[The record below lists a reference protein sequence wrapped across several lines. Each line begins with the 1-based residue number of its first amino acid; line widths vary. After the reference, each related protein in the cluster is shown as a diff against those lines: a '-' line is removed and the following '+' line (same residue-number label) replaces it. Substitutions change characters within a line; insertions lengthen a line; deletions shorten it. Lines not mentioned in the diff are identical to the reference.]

1 MQLWDKLAE
10 YAKNFS
16 SYRTTMDFGDV
27 AEILIIAVL
36 LYYTLVWMKTTRAWI
51 LLKGLIVILAFLLLA
66 YFFRMTTILWMA
78 QNVLGFAVTAL
89 IVVLQPELRKALE
102 ELGKKNIISSVLPF
116 DNSHRVNEEFSEKT
130 INEITK
136 ACVEMGKVRTGAL
149 IVIEQKVSL
158 RDYER
163 TGIDVD
169 GIVTSQ
175 LLINIFEHNTPLH
188 DGAVI
193 IQGNRV
199 VSATC
204 YLPLSD
210 NLGLSKELGTR
221 HRAGVGI
228 SEITD
233 SLTIIVSEETGKIS
247 VAYEG
252 ELERNLDADSL
263 RDRMHKILNNPVEE
277 HKNLRIWK
285 GRSRDKKM
293 KKLLTRN
300 LGLKLASLLLAF
312 VLWFLVAQIYDP
324 KDTVTFNNIQVRLIN
339 TELLDEEGKVY
350 EVLDNSNLVRVTVT
364 GPQSIVKSELRR
376 SDIVAEADMSKLTDI
391 NTIAITYYCENIS
404 NDSVEIKGN
413 HDSVRLNVE
422 DKTSKWIKLESN
434 TIGDVASGYMIGNVT
449 LDQTNIE
456 VTGPKSAIS
465 QVDHAG
471 VDINVTDSTTSLSAN
486 VDIKLYDADDNEL
499 VLESV
504 KKNVDSAYMTVEVLA
519 TKEVPVEIEYMGVP
533 EDGYMATGEVESSV
547 PTVRIA
553 GTVST
558 LVGISAITV
567 PEDRMN
573 ITGQSDNLVDII
585 NLKEYLPAN
594 VRLADKSF
602 DGKITATVYIEPIV
616 SKDLT
621 VAAENISVTGVP
633 DGMEAE
639 ITSTAE
645 EYNITVSG
653 LSRDV
658 SILHDSSVTGIL
670 NLTQWME
677 DNGVEELTPGT
688 YTIPVTF
695 NLTEDITVTPDI
707 NIHIRLKNADADNQ

>member
-1 MQLWDKLAE
+1 
-10 YAKNFS
+10 
-16 SYRTTMDFGDV
+16 
-27 AEILIIAVL
+27 
-36 LYYTLVWMKTTRAWI
+36 
-51 LLKGLIVILAFLLLA
+51 
-66 YFFRMTTILWMA
+66 
-78 QNVLGFAVTAL
+78 
-89 IVVLQPELRKALE
+89 
-102 ELGKKNIISSVLPF
+102 
-116 DNSHRVNEEFSEKT
+116 
-130 INEITK
+130 
-136 ACVEMGKVRTGAL
+136 
-149 IVIEQKVSL
+149 
-158 RDYER
+158 
-163 TGIDVD
+163 
-169 GIVTSQ
+169 
-175 LLINIFEHNTPLH
+175 
-188 DGAVI
+188 
-193 IQGNRV
+193 
-199 VSATC
+199 
-204 YLPLSD
+204 
-210 NLGLSKELGTR
+210 
-221 HRAGVGI
+221 
-228 SEITD
+228 
-233 SLTIIVSEETGKIS
+233 
-247 VAYEG
+247 
-252 ELERNLDADSL
+252 
-263 RDRMHKILNNPVEE
+263 
-277 HKNLRIWK
+277 
-285 GRSRDKKM
+285 M

-339 TELLDEEGKVY
+339 TELLDEEGKIY

-695 NLTEDITVTPDI
+695 NLAEDITVVPDI
-707 NIHIRLKNADADNQ
+707 NIHIRLKNADTDNQ

>member
-1 MQLWDKLAE
+1 
-10 YAKNFS
+10 
-16 SYRTTMDFGDV
+16 
-27 AEILIIAVL
+27 
-36 LYYTLVWMKTTRAWI
+36 
-51 LLKGLIVILAFLLLA
+51 
-66 YFFRMTTILWMA
+66 
-78 QNVLGFAVTAL
+78 
-89 IVVLQPELRKALE
+89 
-102 ELGKKNIISSVLPF
+102 
-116 DNSHRVNEEFSEKT
+116 
-130 INEITK
+130 
-136 ACVEMGKVRTGAL
+136 
-149 IVIEQKVSL
+149 
-158 RDYER
+158 
-163 TGIDVD
+163 
-169 GIVTSQ
+169 
-175 LLINIFEHNTPLH
+175 
-188 DGAVI
+188 
-193 IQGNRV
+193 
-199 VSATC
+199 
-204 YLPLSD
+204 
-210 NLGLSKELGTR
+210 
-221 HRAGVGI
+221 
-228 SEITD
+228 
-233 SLTIIVSEETGKIS
+233 
-247 VAYEG
+247 
-252 ELERNLDADSL
+252 
-263 RDRMHKILNNPVEE
+263 
-277 HKNLRIWK
+277 
-285 GRSRDKKM
+285 M

-504 KKNVDSAYMTVEVLA
+504 KKNVDSAYMTLEVLA

-695 NLTEDITVTPDI
+695 NLAEDITVTPDI
-707 NIHIRLKNADADNQ
+707 NIHIRLKNADTDNQ

>member
-1 MQLWDKLAE
+1 
-10 YAKNFS
+10 
-16 SYRTTMDFGDV
+16 
-27 AEILIIAVL
+27 
-36 LYYTLVWMKTTRAWI
+36 
-51 LLKGLIVILAFLLLA
+51 
-66 YFFRMTTILWMA
+66 
-78 QNVLGFAVTAL
+78 
-89 IVVLQPELRKALE
+89 
-102 ELGKKNIISSVLPF
+102 
-116 DNSHRVNEEFSEKT
+116 
-130 INEITK
+130 
-136 ACVEMGKVRTGAL
+136 
-149 IVIEQKVSL
+149 
-158 RDYER
+158 
-163 TGIDVD
+163 
-169 GIVTSQ
+169 
-175 LLINIFEHNTPLH
+175 
-188 DGAVI
+188 
-193 IQGNRV
+193 
-199 VSATC
+199 
-204 YLPLSD
+204 
-210 NLGLSKELGTR
+210 
-221 HRAGVGI
+221 
-228 SEITD
+228 
-233 SLTIIVSEETGKIS
+233 
-247 VAYEG
+247 
-252 ELERNLDADSL
+252 
-263 RDRMHKILNNPVEE
+263 
-277 HKNLRIWK
+277 
-285 GRSRDKKM
+285 M

-324 KDTVTFNNIQVRLIN
+324 KDTVTFNNIQDRLIN
-339 TELLDEEGKVY
+339 TELLDEEG
-350 EVLDNSNLVRVTVT
+350 NLVRVTVT

-695 NLTEDITVTPDI
+695 NLAEDITVVPDI
-707 NIHIRLKNADADNQ
+707 NIHIRLKNADTDNQ

>member
-1 MQLWDKLAE
+1 
-10 YAKNFS
+10 
-16 SYRTTMDFGDV
+16 
-27 AEILIIAVL
+27 
-36 LYYTLVWMKTTRAWI
+36 
-51 LLKGLIVILAFLLLA
+51 
-66 YFFRMTTILWMA
+66 
-78 QNVLGFAVTAL
+78 
-89 IVVLQPELRKALE
+89 
-102 ELGKKNIISSVLPF
+102 
-116 DNSHRVNEEFSEKT
+116 
-130 INEITK
+130 
-136 ACVEMGKVRTGAL
+136 
-149 IVIEQKVSL
+149 
-158 RDYER
+158 
-163 TGIDVD
+163 
-169 GIVTSQ
+169 
-175 LLINIFEHNTPLH
+175 
-188 DGAVI
+188 
-193 IQGNRV
+193 
-199 VSATC
+199 
-204 YLPLSD
+204 
-210 NLGLSKELGTR
+210 
-221 HRAGVGI
+221 
-228 SEITD
+228 
-233 SLTIIVSEETGKIS
+233 
-247 VAYEG
+247 
-252 ELERNLDADSL
+252 
-263 RDRMHKILNNPVEE
+263 
-277 HKNLRIWK
+277 
-285 GRSRDKKM
+285 M
-293 KKLLTRN
+293 KKSLTRN

-658 SILHDSSVTGIL
+658 SMLHDSSVTGIL

-695 NLTEDITVTPDI
+695 NLAEDITVVPDI
-707 NIHIRLKNADADNQ
+707 NIHIRLKNADTDNQ

>member
-1 MQLWDKLAE
+1 
-10 YAKNFS
+10 
-16 SYRTTMDFGDV
+16 
-27 AEILIIAVL
+27 
-36 LYYTLVWMKTTRAWI
+36 
-51 LLKGLIVILAFLLLA
+51 
-66 YFFRMTTILWMA
+66 
-78 QNVLGFAVTAL
+78 
-89 IVVLQPELRKALE
+89 
-102 ELGKKNIISSVLPF
+102 
-116 DNSHRVNEEFSEKT
+116 
-130 INEITK
+130 
-136 ACVEMGKVRTGAL
+136 
-149 IVIEQKVSL
+149 
-158 RDYER
+158 
-163 TGIDVD
+163 
-169 GIVTSQ
+169 
-175 LLINIFEHNTPLH
+175 
-188 DGAVI
+188 
-193 IQGNRV
+193 
-199 VSATC
+199 
-204 YLPLSD
+204 
-210 NLGLSKELGTR
+210 
-221 HRAGVGI
+221 
-228 SEITD
+228 
-233 SLTIIVSEETGKIS
+233 
-247 VAYEG
+247 
-252 ELERNLDADSL
+252 
-263 RDRMHKILNNPVEE
+263 
-277 HKNLRIWK
+277 
-285 GRSRDKKM
+285 M

-499 VLESV
+499 VLESI

-653 LSRDV
+653 LSRDI

-677 DNGVEELTPGT
+677 DNGVEELTPGN
-688 YTIPVTF
+688 YTIPITF
-695 NLTEDITVTPDI
+695 NLAEDITVTTDI
-707 NIHIRLKNADADNQ
+707 NIHIRLKNADTDNQ

>member
-1 MQLWDKLAE
+1 
-10 YAKNFS
+10 
-16 SYRTTMDFGDV
+16 
-27 AEILIIAVL
+27 
-36 LYYTLVWMKTTRAWI
+36 
-51 LLKGLIVILAFLLLA
+51 
-66 YFFRMTTILWMA
+66 
-78 QNVLGFAVTAL
+78 
-89 IVVLQPELRKALE
+89 
-102 ELGKKNIISSVLPF
+102 
-116 DNSHRVNEEFSEKT
+116 
-130 INEITK
+130 
-136 ACVEMGKVRTGAL
+136 
-149 IVIEQKVSL
+149 
-158 RDYER
+158 
-163 TGIDVD
+163 
-169 GIVTSQ
+169 
-175 LLINIFEHNTPLH
+175 
-188 DGAVI
+188 
-193 IQGNRV
+193 
-199 VSATC
+199 
-204 YLPLSD
+204 
-210 NLGLSKELGTR
+210 
-221 HRAGVGI
+221 
-228 SEITD
+228 
-233 SLTIIVSEETGKIS
+233 
-247 VAYEG
+247 
-252 ELERNLDADSL
+252 
-263 RDRMHKILNNPVEE
+263 
-277 HKNLRIWK
+277 
-285 GRSRDKKM
+285 M
-293 KKLLTRN
+293 KKSLTRN

-434 TIGDVASGYMIGNVT
+434 TIGNVASGYMIGNVS

-499 VLESV
+499 TLESV
-504 KKNVDSAYMTVEVLA
+504 KKNVDSAHMTVEVLA

-558 LVGISAITV
+558 LAGISAITV

-573 ITGQSDNLVDII
+573 ITGQTDNLVDII

-658 SILHDSSVTGIL
+658 SILRDSSVTGIL

-695 NLTEDITVTPDI
+695 NLAEDITVVPDI
-707 NIHIRLKNADADNQ
+707 NIHIRLKNADTDNQ

>member
-1 MQLWDKLAE
+1 
-10 YAKNFS
+10 
-16 SYRTTMDFGDV
+16 
-27 AEILIIAVL
+27 
-36 LYYTLVWMKTTRAWI
+36 
-51 LLKGLIVILAFLLLA
+51 
-66 YFFRMTTILWMA
+66 
-78 QNVLGFAVTAL
+78 
-89 IVVLQPELRKALE
+89 
-102 ELGKKNIISSVLPF
+102 
-116 DNSHRVNEEFSEKT
+116 
-130 INEITK
+130 
-136 ACVEMGKVRTGAL
+136 
-149 IVIEQKVSL
+149 
-158 RDYER
+158 
-163 TGIDVD
+163 
-169 GIVTSQ
+169 
-175 LLINIFEHNTPLH
+175 
-188 DGAVI
+188 
-193 IQGNRV
+193 
-199 VSATC
+199 
-204 YLPLSD
+204 
-210 NLGLSKELGTR
+210 
-221 HRAGVGI
+221 
-228 SEITD
+228 
-233 SLTIIVSEETGKIS
+233 
-247 VAYEG
+247 
-252 ELERNLDADSL
+252 
-263 RDRMHKILNNPVEE
+263 
-277 HKNLRIWK
+277 
-285 GRSRDKKM
+285 M

-300 LGLKLASLLLAF
+300 LGLKLASLVLAF

-350 EVLDNSNLVRVTVT
+350 EVLDNSNMVRVTVT

-413 HDSVRLNVE
+413 HDSVRLSVE

-471 VDINVTDSTTSLSAN
+471 VDINVTDSTSSLSAN

-499 VLESV
+499 TLESV
-504 KKNVDSAYMTVEVLA
+504 KKNVDSAHMTVEVLA

-553 GTVST
+553 GTAST

-602 DGKITATVYIEPIV
+602 DGKITATVYIEPVVTKELSV
-616 SKDLT
+616 SAD
-621 VAAENISVTGVP
+621 NISISGVP
-633 DGMEAE
+633 EGMEAE
-639 ITSTAE
+639 ITTTADS
-645 EYNITVSG
+645 YDITVSG

-658 SILHDSSVTGIL
+658 SILRDSSVTGIL
-670 NLTQWME
+670 DLNKWME
-677 DNGVEELTPGT
+677 DNGVEEMTPGN

-695 NLTEDITVTPDI
+695 NLSEDITVDPDI
-707 NIHIRLKNADADNQ
+707 NIHIRLKNADIGNQ

>member
-1 MQLWDKLAE
+1 
-10 YAKNFS
+10 
-16 SYRTTMDFGDV
+16 
-27 AEILIIAVL
+27 
-36 LYYTLVWMKTTRAWI
+36 
-51 LLKGLIVILAFLLLA
+51 
-66 YFFRMTTILWMA
+66 
-78 QNVLGFAVTAL
+78 
-89 IVVLQPELRKALE
+89 
-102 ELGKKNIISSVLPF
+102 
-116 DNSHRVNEEFSEKT
+116 
-130 INEITK
+130 
-136 ACVEMGKVRTGAL
+136 
-149 IVIEQKVSL
+149 
-158 RDYER
+158 
-163 TGIDVD
+163 
-169 GIVTSQ
+169 
-175 LLINIFEHNTPLH
+175 
-188 DGAVI
+188 
-193 IQGNRV
+193 
-199 VSATC
+199 
-204 YLPLSD
+204 
-210 NLGLSKELGTR
+210 
-221 HRAGVGI
+221 
-228 SEITD
+228 
-233 SLTIIVSEETGKIS
+233 
-247 VAYEG
+247 
-252 ELERNLDADSL
+252 
-263 RDRMHKILNNPVEE
+263 
-277 HKNLRIWK
+277 
-285 GRSRDKKM
+285 M

-658 SILHDSSVTGIL
+658 SILRDSSVTGIL

-695 NLTEDITVTPDI
+695 NLAEDITVAPDI
-707 NIHIRLKNADADNQ
+707 NIHIRLKNADTDNQ

>member
-1 MQLWDKLAE
+1 
-10 YAKNFS
+10 
-16 SYRTTMDFGDV
+16 
-27 AEILIIAVL
+27 
-36 LYYTLVWMKTTRAWI
+36 
-51 LLKGLIVILAFLLLA
+51 
-66 YFFRMTTILWMA
+66 
-78 QNVLGFAVTAL
+78 
-89 IVVLQPELRKALE
+89 
-102 ELGKKNIISSVLPF
+102 
-116 DNSHRVNEEFSEKT
+116 
-130 INEITK
+130 
-136 ACVEMGKVRTGAL
+136 
-149 IVIEQKVSL
+149 
-158 RDYER
+158 
-163 TGIDVD
+163 
-169 GIVTSQ
+169 
-175 LLINIFEHNTPLH
+175 
-188 DGAVI
+188 
-193 IQGNRV
+193 
-199 VSATC
+199 
-204 YLPLSD
+204 
-210 NLGLSKELGTR
+210 
-221 HRAGVGI
+221 
-228 SEITD
+228 
-233 SLTIIVSEETGKIS
+233 
-247 VAYEG
+247 
-252 ELERNLDADSL
+252 
-263 RDRMHKILNNPVEE
+263 
-277 HKNLRIWK
+277 
-285 GRSRDKKM
+285 M

-471 VDINVTDSTTSLSAN
+471 VDINVMDSTTSLSAN

-695 NLTEDITVTPDI
+695 NLAEDITVTPDI
-707 NIHIRLKNADADNQ
+707 NIHIRLKNADTDNQ

>member
-1 MQLWDKLAE
+1 
-10 YAKNFS
+10 
-16 SYRTTMDFGDV
+16 
-27 AEILIIAVL
+27 
-36 LYYTLVWMKTTRAWI
+36 
-51 LLKGLIVILAFLLLA
+51 
-66 YFFRMTTILWMA
+66 
-78 QNVLGFAVTAL
+78 
-89 IVVLQPELRKALE
+89 
-102 ELGKKNIISSVLPF
+102 
-116 DNSHRVNEEFSEKT
+116 
-130 INEITK
+130 
-136 ACVEMGKVRTGAL
+136 
-149 IVIEQKVSL
+149 
-158 RDYER
+158 
-163 TGIDVD
+163 
-169 GIVTSQ
+169 
-175 LLINIFEHNTPLH
+175 
-188 DGAVI
+188 
-193 IQGNRV
+193 
-199 VSATC
+199 
-204 YLPLSD
+204 
-210 NLGLSKELGTR
+210 
-221 HRAGVGI
+221 
-228 SEITD
+228 
-233 SLTIIVSEETGKIS
+233 
-247 VAYEG
+247 
-252 ELERNLDADSL
+252 
-263 RDRMHKILNNPVEE
+263 
-277 HKNLRIWK
+277 
-285 GRSRDKKM
+285 M

-558 LVGISAITV
+558 LVEISAITV

-658 SILHDSSVTGIL
+658 SVLHDSSVTGIL

-695 NLTEDITVTPDI
+695 NLAEDITVTPDI
-707 NIHIRLKNADADNQ
+707 NIHIRLKNADTDNQ

>member
-1 MQLWDKLAE
+1 
-10 YAKNFS
+10 
-16 SYRTTMDFGDV
+16 
-27 AEILIIAVL
+27 
-36 LYYTLVWMKTTRAWI
+36 
-51 LLKGLIVILAFLLLA
+51 
-66 YFFRMTTILWMA
+66 
-78 QNVLGFAVTAL
+78 
-89 IVVLQPELRKALE
+89 
-102 ELGKKNIISSVLPF
+102 
-116 DNSHRVNEEFSEKT
+116 
-130 INEITK
+130 
-136 ACVEMGKVRTGAL
+136 
-149 IVIEQKVSL
+149 
-158 RDYER
+158 
-163 TGIDVD
+163 
-169 GIVTSQ
+169 
-175 LLINIFEHNTPLH
+175 
-188 DGAVI
+188 
-193 IQGNRV
+193 
-199 VSATC
+199 
-204 YLPLSD
+204 
-210 NLGLSKELGTR
+210 
-221 HRAGVGI
+221 
-228 SEITD
+228 
-233 SLTIIVSEETGKIS
+233 
-247 VAYEG
+247 
-252 ELERNLDADSL
+252 
-263 RDRMHKILNNPVEE
+263 
-277 HKNLRIWK
+277 
-285 GRSRDKKM
+285 M

-573 ITGQSDNLVDII
+573 ITGQTDNLVDII
-585 NLKEYLPAN
+585 NLKEYLPSN

-695 NLTEDITVTPDI
+695 NLAEDITVTPDI
-707 NIHIRLKNADADNQ
+707 NIHIRLKNADTNNQ

>member
-1 MQLWDKLAE
+1 
-10 YAKNFS
+10 
-16 SYRTTMDFGDV
+16 
-27 AEILIIAVL
+27 
-36 LYYTLVWMKTTRAWI
+36 
-51 LLKGLIVILAFLLLA
+51 
-66 YFFRMTTILWMA
+66 
-78 QNVLGFAVTAL
+78 
-89 IVVLQPELRKALE
+89 
-102 ELGKKNIISSVLPF
+102 
-116 DNSHRVNEEFSEKT
+116 
-130 INEITK
+130 
-136 ACVEMGKVRTGAL
+136 
-149 IVIEQKVSL
+149 
-158 RDYER
+158 
-163 TGIDVD
+163 
-169 GIVTSQ
+169 
-175 LLINIFEHNTPLH
+175 
-188 DGAVI
+188 
-193 IQGNRV
+193 
-199 VSATC
+199 
-204 YLPLSD
+204 
-210 NLGLSKELGTR
+210 
-221 HRAGVGI
+221 
-228 SEITD
+228 
-233 SLTIIVSEETGKIS
+233 
-247 VAYEG
+247 
-252 ELERNLDADSL
+252 
-263 RDRMHKILNNPVEE
+263 
-277 HKNLRIWK
+277 
-285 GRSRDKKM
+285 M

-573 ITGQSDNLVDII
+573 ITGQSDNLVNII

-695 NLTEDITVTPDI
+695 NLAEDITVVPDI
-707 NIHIRLKNADADNQ
+707 NIHIRLKNADTDNQ

>member
-1 MQLWDKLAE
+1 
-10 YAKNFS
+10 
-16 SYRTTMDFGDV
+16 
-27 AEILIIAVL
+27 
-36 LYYTLVWMKTTRAWI
+36 
-51 LLKGLIVILAFLLLA
+51 
-66 YFFRMTTILWMA
+66 
-78 QNVLGFAVTAL
+78 
-89 IVVLQPELRKALE
+89 
-102 ELGKKNIISSVLPF
+102 
-116 DNSHRVNEEFSEKT
+116 
-130 INEITK
+130 
-136 ACVEMGKVRTGAL
+136 
-149 IVIEQKVSL
+149 
-158 RDYER
+158 
-163 TGIDVD
+163 
-169 GIVTSQ
+169 
-175 LLINIFEHNTPLH
+175 
-188 DGAVI
+188 
-193 IQGNRV
+193 
-199 VSATC
+199 
-204 YLPLSD
+204 
-210 NLGLSKELGTR
+210 
-221 HRAGVGI
+221 
-228 SEITD
+228 
-233 SLTIIVSEETGKIS
+233 
-247 VAYEG
+247 
-252 ELERNLDADSL
+252 
-263 RDRMHKILNNPVEE
+263 
-277 HKNLRIWK
+277 
-285 GRSRDKKM
+285 M

-585 NLKEYLPAN
+585 NLKDFLPAN

-639 ITSTAE
+639 IISTAE

-695 NLTEDITVTPDI
+695 NLAEDITVVPDI
-707 NIHIRLKNADADNQ
+707 NIHIRLKNADTDNQ

>member
-1 MQLWDKLAE
+1 
-10 YAKNFS
+10 
-16 SYRTTMDFGDV
+16 
-27 AEILIIAVL
+27 
-36 LYYTLVWMKTTRAWI
+36 
-51 LLKGLIVILAFLLLA
+51 
-66 YFFRMTTILWMA
+66 
-78 QNVLGFAVTAL
+78 
-89 IVVLQPELRKALE
+89 
-102 ELGKKNIISSVLPF
+102 
-116 DNSHRVNEEFSEKT
+116 
-130 INEITK
+130 
-136 ACVEMGKVRTGAL
+136 
-149 IVIEQKVSL
+149 
-158 RDYER
+158 
-163 TGIDVD
+163 
-169 GIVTSQ
+169 
-175 LLINIFEHNTPLH
+175 
-188 DGAVI
+188 
-193 IQGNRV
+193 
-199 VSATC
+199 
-204 YLPLSD
+204 
-210 NLGLSKELGTR
+210 
-221 HRAGVGI
+221 
-228 SEITD
+228 
-233 SLTIIVSEETGKIS
+233 
-247 VAYEG
+247 
-252 ELERNLDADSL
+252 
-263 RDRMHKILNNPVEE
+263 
-277 HKNLRIWK
+277 
-285 GRSRDKKM
+285 M

-658 SILHDSSVTGIL
+658 SILHDSRVTGIL

-695 NLTEDITVTPDI
+695 NLAEDITVTPDI
-707 NIHIRLKNADADNQ
+707 NIHIRLKNADTDNQ

>member
-1 MQLWDKLAE
+1 
-10 YAKNFS
+10 
-16 SYRTTMDFGDV
+16 
-27 AEILIIAVL
+27 
-36 LYYTLVWMKTTRAWI
+36 
-51 LLKGLIVILAFLLLA
+51 
-66 YFFRMTTILWMA
+66 
-78 QNVLGFAVTAL
+78 
-89 IVVLQPELRKALE
+89 
-102 ELGKKNIISSVLPF
+102 
-116 DNSHRVNEEFSEKT
+116 
-130 INEITK
+130 
-136 ACVEMGKVRTGAL
+136 
-149 IVIEQKVSL
+149 
-158 RDYER
+158 
-163 TGIDVD
+163 
-169 GIVTSQ
+169 
-175 LLINIFEHNTPLH
+175 
-188 DGAVI
+188 
-193 IQGNRV
+193 
-199 VSATC
+199 
-204 YLPLSD
+204 
-210 NLGLSKELGTR
+210 
-221 HRAGVGI
+221 
-228 SEITD
+228 
-233 SLTIIVSEETGKIS
+233 
-247 VAYEG
+247 
-252 ELERNLDADSL
+252 
-263 RDRMHKILNNPVEE
+263 
-277 HKNLRIWK
+277 
-285 GRSRDKKM
+285 M

-658 SILHDSSVTGIL
+658 SILHDISVTGIL

-695 NLTEDITVTPDI
+695 NLAEDITVVPDI
-707 NIHIRLKNADADNQ
+707 NIHIRLKNADTDNQ

>member
-1 MQLWDKLAE
+1 
-10 YAKNFS
+10 
-16 SYRTTMDFGDV
+16 
-27 AEILIIAVL
+27 
-36 LYYTLVWMKTTRAWI
+36 
-51 LLKGLIVILAFLLLA
+51 
-66 YFFRMTTILWMA
+66 
-78 QNVLGFAVTAL
+78 
-89 IVVLQPELRKALE
+89 
-102 ELGKKNIISSVLPF
+102 
-116 DNSHRVNEEFSEKT
+116 
-130 INEITK
+130 
-136 ACVEMGKVRTGAL
+136 
-149 IVIEQKVSL
+149 
-158 RDYER
+158 
-163 TGIDVD
+163 
-169 GIVTSQ
+169 
-175 LLINIFEHNTPLH
+175 
-188 DGAVI
+188 
-193 IQGNRV
+193 
-199 VSATC
+199 
-204 YLPLSD
+204 
-210 NLGLSKELGTR
+210 
-221 HRAGVGI
+221 
-228 SEITD
+228 
-233 SLTIIVSEETGKIS
+233 
-247 VAYEG
+247 
-252 ELERNLDADSL
+252 
-263 RDRMHKILNNPVEE
+263 
-277 HKNLRIWK
+277 
-285 GRSRDKKM
+285 M

-471 VDINVTDSTTSLSAN
+471 VYINVTDSTTSLSAN
-486 VDIKLYDADDNEL
+486 VDIELYDADDNEL

-695 NLTEDITVTPDI
+695 NLAEDITVTPDI
-707 NIHIRLKNADADNQ
+707 NIHIRLKNADTDNQ

>member
-1 MQLWDKLAE
+1 
-10 YAKNFS
+10 
-16 SYRTTMDFGDV
+16 
-27 AEILIIAVL
+27 
-36 LYYTLVWMKTTRAWI
+36 
-51 LLKGLIVILAFLLLA
+51 
-66 YFFRMTTILWMA
+66 
-78 QNVLGFAVTAL
+78 
-89 IVVLQPELRKALE
+89 
-102 ELGKKNIISSVLPF
+102 
-116 DNSHRVNEEFSEKT
+116 
-130 INEITK
+130 
-136 ACVEMGKVRTGAL
+136 
-149 IVIEQKVSL
+149 
-158 RDYER
+158 
-163 TGIDVD
+163 
-169 GIVTSQ
+169 
-175 LLINIFEHNTPLH
+175 
-188 DGAVI
+188 
-193 IQGNRV
+193 
-199 VSATC
+199 
-204 YLPLSD
+204 
-210 NLGLSKELGTR
+210 
-221 HRAGVGI
+221 
-228 SEITD
+228 
-233 SLTIIVSEETGKIS
+233 
-247 VAYEG
+247 
-252 ELERNLDADSL
+252 
-263 RDRMHKILNNPVEE
+263 
-277 HKNLRIWK
+277 
-285 GRSRDKKM
+285 M

-339 TELLDEEGKVY
+339 TELLDKEGKVY

-695 NLTEDITVTPDI
+695 NLAEDITVTPDI
-707 NIHIRLKNADADNQ
+707 NIHIRLKNADTDNQ

>member
-1 MQLWDKLAE
+1 
-10 YAKNFS
+10 
-16 SYRTTMDFGDV
+16 
-27 AEILIIAVL
+27 
-36 LYYTLVWMKTTRAWI
+36 
-51 LLKGLIVILAFLLLA
+51 
-66 YFFRMTTILWMA
+66 
-78 QNVLGFAVTAL
+78 
-89 IVVLQPELRKALE
+89 
-102 ELGKKNIISSVLPF
+102 
-116 DNSHRVNEEFSEKT
+116 
-130 INEITK
+130 
-136 ACVEMGKVRTGAL
+136 
-149 IVIEQKVSL
+149 
-158 RDYER
+158 
-163 TGIDVD
+163 
-169 GIVTSQ
+169 
-175 LLINIFEHNTPLH
+175 
-188 DGAVI
+188 
-193 IQGNRV
+193 
-199 VSATC
+199 
-204 YLPLSD
+204 
-210 NLGLSKELGTR
+210 
-221 HRAGVGI
+221 
-228 SEITD
+228 
-233 SLTIIVSEETGKIS
+233 
-247 VAYEG
+247 
-252 ELERNLDADSL
+252 
-263 RDRMHKILNNPVEE
+263 
-277 HKNLRIWK
+277 
-285 GRSRDKKM
+285 M
-293 KKLLTRN
+293 KKSLTRN

-434 TIGDVASGYMIGNVT
+434 TIGDVVSGYMIGNVT

>member
-1 MQLWDKLAE
+1 
-10 YAKNFS
+10 
-16 SYRTTMDFGDV
+16 
-27 AEILIIAVL
+27 
-36 LYYTLVWMKTTRAWI
+36 
-51 LLKGLIVILAFLLLA
+51 
-66 YFFRMTTILWMA
+66 
-78 QNVLGFAVTAL
+78 
-89 IVVLQPELRKALE
+89 
-102 ELGKKNIISSVLPF
+102 
-116 DNSHRVNEEFSEKT
+116 
-130 INEITK
+130 
-136 ACVEMGKVRTGAL
+136 
-149 IVIEQKVSL
+149 
-158 RDYER
+158 
-163 TGIDVD
+163 
-169 GIVTSQ
+169 
-175 LLINIFEHNTPLH
+175 
-188 DGAVI
+188 
-193 IQGNRV
+193 
-199 VSATC
+199 
-204 YLPLSD
+204 
-210 NLGLSKELGTR
+210 
-221 HRAGVGI
+221 
-228 SEITD
+228 
-233 SLTIIVSEETGKIS
+233 
-247 VAYEG
+247 
-252 ELERNLDADSL
+252 
-263 RDRMHKILNNPVEE
+263 
-277 HKNLRIWK
+277 
-285 GRSRDKKM
+285 M

-413 HDSVRLNVE
+413 HESVRLNVE

-573 ITGQSDNLVDII
+573 ITGQTDNLVDII
-585 NLKEYLPAN
+585 NLKEYLPSN

-621 VAAENISVTGVP
+621 VVAENISVTGVP

-653 LSRDV
+653 LSRNV
-658 SILHDSSVTGIL
+658 SILRDSSVTGIL

-695 NLTEDITVTPDI
+695 NLAEDITVTPDI
-707 NIHIRLKNADADNQ
+707 NIHIRLKNADTNN

>member
-1 MQLWDKLAE
+1 
-10 YAKNFS
+10 
-16 SYRTTMDFGDV
+16 
-27 AEILIIAVL
+27 
-36 LYYTLVWMKTTRAWI
+36 
-51 LLKGLIVILAFLLLA
+51 
-66 YFFRMTTILWMA
+66 
-78 QNVLGFAVTAL
+78 
-89 IVVLQPELRKALE
+89 
-102 ELGKKNIISSVLPF
+102 
-116 DNSHRVNEEFSEKT
+116 
-130 INEITK
+130 
-136 ACVEMGKVRTGAL
+136 
-149 IVIEQKVSL
+149 
-158 RDYER
+158 
-163 TGIDVD
+163 
-169 GIVTSQ
+169 
-175 LLINIFEHNTPLH
+175 
-188 DGAVI
+188 
-193 IQGNRV
+193 
-199 VSATC
+199 
-204 YLPLSD
+204 
-210 NLGLSKELGTR
+210 
-221 HRAGVGI
+221 
-228 SEITD
+228 
-233 SLTIIVSEETGKIS
+233 
-247 VAYEG
+247 
-252 ELERNLDADSL
+252 
-263 RDRMHKILNNPVEE
+263 
-277 HKNLRIWK
+277 
-285 GRSRDKKM
+285 M

-449 LDQTNIE
+449 LDQTDIE

-658 SILHDSSVTGIL
+658 SMLHDSSVTGIL

-695 NLTEDITVTPDI
+695 NLAEDITVVPDI
-707 NIHIRLKNADADNQ
+707 NIHIRLKNADTDNQ

>member
-1 MQLWDKLAE
+1 
-10 YAKNFS
+10 
-16 SYRTTMDFGDV
+16 
-27 AEILIIAVL
+27 
-36 LYYTLVWMKTTRAWI
+36 
-51 LLKGLIVILAFLLLA
+51 
-66 YFFRMTTILWMA
+66 
-78 QNVLGFAVTAL
+78 
-89 IVVLQPELRKALE
+89 
-102 ELGKKNIISSVLPF
+102 
-116 DNSHRVNEEFSEKT
+116 
-130 INEITK
+130 
-136 ACVEMGKVRTGAL
+136 
-149 IVIEQKVSL
+149 
-158 RDYER
+158 
-163 TGIDVD
+163 
-169 GIVTSQ
+169 
-175 LLINIFEHNTPLH
+175 
-188 DGAVI
+188 
-193 IQGNRV
+193 
-199 VSATC
+199 
-204 YLPLSD
+204 
-210 NLGLSKELGTR
+210 
-221 HRAGVGI
+221 
-228 SEITD
+228 
-233 SLTIIVSEETGKIS
+233 
-247 VAYEG
+247 
-252 ELERNLDADSL
+252 
-263 RDRMHKILNNPVEE
+263 
-277 HKNLRIWK
+277 
-285 GRSRDKKM
+285 M

-339 TELLDEEGKVY
+339 TELLEEEGKVY

-422 DKTSKWIKLESN
+422 DKTSKWIKLESK

-695 NLTEDITVTPDI
+695 NLAEDITVTPDI
-707 NIHIRLKNADADNQ
+707 NIHIRLKNADTNNQ

>member
-1 MQLWDKLAE
+1 
-10 YAKNFS
+10 
-16 SYRTTMDFGDV
+16 
-27 AEILIIAVL
+27 
-36 LYYTLVWMKTTRAWI
+36 
-51 LLKGLIVILAFLLLA
+51 
-66 YFFRMTTILWMA
+66 
-78 QNVLGFAVTAL
+78 
-89 IVVLQPELRKALE
+89 
-102 ELGKKNIISSVLPF
+102 
-116 DNSHRVNEEFSEKT
+116 
-130 INEITK
+130 
-136 ACVEMGKVRTGAL
+136 
-149 IVIEQKVSL
+149 
-158 RDYER
+158 
-163 TGIDVD
+163 
-169 GIVTSQ
+169 
-175 LLINIFEHNTPLH
+175 
-188 DGAVI
+188 
-193 IQGNRV
+193 
-199 VSATC
+199 
-204 YLPLSD
+204 
-210 NLGLSKELGTR
+210 
-221 HRAGVGI
+221 
-228 SEITD
+228 
-233 SLTIIVSEETGKIS
+233 
-247 VAYEG
+247 
-252 ELERNLDADSL
+252 
-263 RDRMHKILNNPVEE
+263 
-277 HKNLRIWK
+277 
-285 GRSRDKKM
+285 M

-300 LGLKLASLLLAF
+300 LGLKLASLVLAF

-324 KDTVTFNNIQVRLIN
+324 KDTVTFNNIQVRLVN
-339 TELLDEEGKVY
+339 TELLEEEGKVY

-553 GTVST
+553 GIASA

-573 ITGQSDNLVDII
+573 ITGQSGDLVDII
-585 NLKEYLPAN
+585 NLKEYLPSN
-594 VRLADKSF
+594 VRLADKGF
-602 DGKITATVYIEPIV
+602 DGKITATVYIEPIDT
-616 SKDLT
+616 KDLT
-621 VAAENISVTGVP
+621 IPADNISITGVP

-639 ITSTAE
+639 VTSTAE

-653 LSRDV
+653 LTRDV
-658 SILHDSSVTGIL
+658 SILRDSSVTGIL

-695 NLTEDITVTPDI
+695 NLAEDITVVPDI
-707 NIHIRLKNADADNQ
+707 NIHIRLKNADTDNQ

>member
-1 MQLWDKLAE
+1 
-10 YAKNFS
+10 
-16 SYRTTMDFGDV
+16 
-27 AEILIIAVL
+27 
-36 LYYTLVWMKTTRAWI
+36 
-51 LLKGLIVILAFLLLA
+51 
-66 YFFRMTTILWMA
+66 
-78 QNVLGFAVTAL
+78 
-89 IVVLQPELRKALE
+89 
-102 ELGKKNIISSVLPF
+102 
-116 DNSHRVNEEFSEKT
+116 
-130 INEITK
+130 
-136 ACVEMGKVRTGAL
+136 
-149 IVIEQKVSL
+149 
-158 RDYER
+158 
-163 TGIDVD
+163 
-169 GIVTSQ
+169 
-175 LLINIFEHNTPLH
+175 
-188 DGAVI
+188 
-193 IQGNRV
+193 
-199 VSATC
+199 
-204 YLPLSD
+204 
-210 NLGLSKELGTR
+210 
-221 HRAGVGI
+221 
-228 SEITD
+228 
-233 SLTIIVSEETGKIS
+233 
-247 VAYEG
+247 
-252 ELERNLDADSL
+252 
-263 RDRMHKILNNPVEE
+263 
-277 HKNLRIWK
+277 
-285 GRSRDKKM
+285 M

-585 NLKEYLPAN
+585 NLKDYLPAN

-695 NLTEDITVTPDI
+695 NLAEDITVVPDI
-707 NIHIRLKNADADNQ
+707 NIHIRLKNADTDNQ

>member
-1 MQLWDKLAE
+1 
-10 YAKNFS
+10 
-16 SYRTTMDFGDV
+16 
-27 AEILIIAVL
+27 
-36 LYYTLVWMKTTRAWI
+36 
-51 LLKGLIVILAFLLLA
+51 
-66 YFFRMTTILWMA
+66 
-78 QNVLGFAVTAL
+78 
-89 IVVLQPELRKALE
+89 
-102 ELGKKNIISSVLPF
+102 
-116 DNSHRVNEEFSEKT
+116 
-130 INEITK
+130 
-136 ACVEMGKVRTGAL
+136 
-149 IVIEQKVSL
+149 
-158 RDYER
+158 
-163 TGIDVD
+163 
-169 GIVTSQ
+169 
-175 LLINIFEHNTPLH
+175 
-188 DGAVI
+188 
-193 IQGNRV
+193 
-199 VSATC
+199 
-204 YLPLSD
+204 
-210 NLGLSKELGTR
+210 
-221 HRAGVGI
+221 
-228 SEITD
+228 
-233 SLTIIVSEETGKIS
+233 
-247 VAYEG
+247 
-252 ELERNLDADSL
+252 
-263 RDRMHKILNNPVEE
+263 
-277 HKNLRIWK
+277 
-285 GRSRDKKM
+285 M

-422 DKTSKWIKLESN
+422 DKTNKWIKLESN

-695 NLTEDITVTPDI
+695 NLAEDITVTPDI
-707 NIHIRLKNADADNQ
+707 NIHIRLKNADTDNQ

>member
-1 MQLWDKLAE
+1 
-10 YAKNFS
+10 
-16 SYRTTMDFGDV
+16 
-27 AEILIIAVL
+27 
-36 LYYTLVWMKTTRAWI
+36 
-51 LLKGLIVILAFLLLA
+51 
-66 YFFRMTTILWMA
+66 
-78 QNVLGFAVTAL
+78 
-89 IVVLQPELRKALE
+89 
-102 ELGKKNIISSVLPF
+102 
-116 DNSHRVNEEFSEKT
+116 
-130 INEITK
+130 
-136 ACVEMGKVRTGAL
+136 
-149 IVIEQKVSL
+149 
-158 RDYER
+158 
-163 TGIDVD
+163 
-169 GIVTSQ
+169 
-175 LLINIFEHNTPLH
+175 
-188 DGAVI
+188 
-193 IQGNRV
+193 
-199 VSATC
+199 
-204 YLPLSD
+204 
-210 NLGLSKELGTR
+210 
-221 HRAGVGI
+221 
-228 SEITD
+228 
-233 SLTIIVSEETGKIS
+233 
-247 VAYEG
+247 
-252 ELERNLDADSL
+252 
-263 RDRMHKILNNPVEE
+263 
-277 HKNLRIWK
+277 
-285 GRSRDKKM
+285 M

-413 HDSVRLNVE
+413 HESVRLNVE

-573 ITGQSDNLVDII
+573 ITGQTDNLVDII
-585 NLKEYLPAN
+585 NLKEYLPSN

-621 VAAENISVTGVP
+621 VAAENISATGVP

-658 SILHDSSVTGIL
+658 SILRDSSVTGIL

-695 NLTEDITVTPDI
+695 NLAEDITVTPDI
-707 NIHIRLKNADADNQ
+707 NIHIRLKNADTNNQ

>member
-1 MQLWDKLAE
+1 
-10 YAKNFS
+10 
-16 SYRTTMDFGDV
+16 
-27 AEILIIAVL
+27 
-36 LYYTLVWMKTTRAWI
+36 
-51 LLKGLIVILAFLLLA
+51 
-66 YFFRMTTILWMA
+66 
-78 QNVLGFAVTAL
+78 
-89 IVVLQPELRKALE
+89 
-102 ELGKKNIISSVLPF
+102 
-116 DNSHRVNEEFSEKT
+116 
-130 INEITK
+130 
-136 ACVEMGKVRTGAL
+136 
-149 IVIEQKVSL
+149 
-158 RDYER
+158 
-163 TGIDVD
+163 
-169 GIVTSQ
+169 
-175 LLINIFEHNTPLH
+175 
-188 DGAVI
+188 
-193 IQGNRV
+193 
-199 VSATC
+199 
-204 YLPLSD
+204 
-210 NLGLSKELGTR
+210 
-221 HRAGVGI
+221 
-228 SEITD
+228 
-233 SLTIIVSEETGKIS
+233 
-247 VAYEG
+247 
-252 ELERNLDADSL
+252 
-263 RDRMHKILNNPVEE
+263 
-277 HKNLRIWK
+277 
-285 GRSRDKKM
+285 M

-300 LGLKLASLLLAF
+300 LGLKLASLVLAF

-350 EVLDNSNLVRVTVT
+350 EVLDNSNMVRVTVT

-413 HDSVRLNVE
+413 HDSVRLSVE

-471 VDINVTDSTTSLSAN
+471 VDINVTDSTSSLSAN

-499 VLESV
+499 TLESV
-504 KKNVDSAYMTVEVLA
+504 KKNVDSAHMTVEVLA

-553 GTVST
+553 GTAST

-602 DGKITATVYIEPIV
+602 DGKITATVYIEPV
-616 SKDLT
+616 VTKELSVPAD
-621 VAAENISVTGVP
+621 NISISGVP
-633 DGMEAE
+633 EGMEAE
-639 ITSTAE
+639 ITTAADS
-645 EYNITVSG
+645 YDITVSG

-658 SILHDSSVTGIL
+658 SILRDSSVTGIL
-670 NLTQWME
+670 DLNQWME
-677 DNGVEELTPGT
+677 DNGVEEMTPGN

-695 NLTEDITVTPDI
+695 NLSENITVDPDI
-707 NIHIRLKNADADNQ
+707 NIHIRLKNADTGNQ

>member
-1 MQLWDKLAE
+1 
-10 YAKNFS
+10 
-16 SYRTTMDFGDV
+16 
-27 AEILIIAVL
+27 
-36 LYYTLVWMKTTRAWI
+36 
-51 LLKGLIVILAFLLLA
+51 
-66 YFFRMTTILWMA
+66 
-78 QNVLGFAVTAL
+78 
-89 IVVLQPELRKALE
+89 
-102 ELGKKNIISSVLPF
+102 
-116 DNSHRVNEEFSEKT
+116 
-130 INEITK
+130 
-136 ACVEMGKVRTGAL
+136 
-149 IVIEQKVSL
+149 
-158 RDYER
+158 
-163 TGIDVD
+163 
-169 GIVTSQ
+169 
-175 LLINIFEHNTPLH
+175 
-188 DGAVI
+188 
-193 IQGNRV
+193 
-199 VSATC
+199 
-204 YLPLSD
+204 
-210 NLGLSKELGTR
+210 
-221 HRAGVGI
+221 
-228 SEITD
+228 
-233 SLTIIVSEETGKIS
+233 
-247 VAYEG
+247 
-252 ELERNLDADSL
+252 
-263 RDRMHKILNNPVEE
+263 
-277 HKNLRIWK
+277 
-285 GRSRDKKM
+285 M

-504 KKNVDSAYMTVEVLA
+504 KKNVNSAYMTVEVLA

-573 ITGQSDNLVDII
+573 ITGQTDNLVDII
-585 NLKEYLPAN
+585 NLKEYLPSN

-653 LSRDV
+653 LSRNV
-658 SILHDSSVTGIL
+658 SILRDSSVTGIL

-695 NLTEDITVTPDI
+695 NLAEDITVTPDI
-707 NIHIRLKNADADNQ
+707 NIHIRLKNEDTNN

>member
-1 MQLWDKLAE
+1 
-10 YAKNFS
+10 
-16 SYRTTMDFGDV
+16 
-27 AEILIIAVL
+27 
-36 LYYTLVWMKTTRAWI
+36 
-51 LLKGLIVILAFLLLA
+51 
-66 YFFRMTTILWMA
+66 
-78 QNVLGFAVTAL
+78 
-89 IVVLQPELRKALE
+89 
-102 ELGKKNIISSVLPF
+102 
-116 DNSHRVNEEFSEKT
+116 
-130 INEITK
+130 
-136 ACVEMGKVRTGAL
+136 
-149 IVIEQKVSL
+149 
-158 RDYER
+158 
-163 TGIDVD
+163 
-169 GIVTSQ
+169 
-175 LLINIFEHNTPLH
+175 
-188 DGAVI
+188 
-193 IQGNRV
+193 
-199 VSATC
+199 
-204 YLPLSD
+204 
-210 NLGLSKELGTR
+210 
-221 HRAGVGI
+221 
-228 SEITD
+228 
-233 SLTIIVSEETGKIS
+233 
-247 VAYEG
+247 
-252 ELERNLDADSL
+252 
-263 RDRMHKILNNPVEE
+263 
-277 HKNLRIWK
+277 
-285 GRSRDKKM
+285 M

-422 DKTSKWIKLESN
+422 DKTSKWIKLGSN

-695 NLTEDITVTPDI
+695 NLAEDITVVPDI
-707 NIHIRLKNADADNQ
+707 NIHIRLKNADTDNQ

>member
-1 MQLWDKLAE
+1 
-10 YAKNFS
+10 
-16 SYRTTMDFGDV
+16 
-27 AEILIIAVL
+27 
-36 LYYTLVWMKTTRAWI
+36 
-51 LLKGLIVILAFLLLA
+51 
-66 YFFRMTTILWMA
+66 
-78 QNVLGFAVTAL
+78 
-89 IVVLQPELRKALE
+89 
-102 ELGKKNIISSVLPF
+102 
-116 DNSHRVNEEFSEKT
+116 
-130 INEITK
+130 
-136 ACVEMGKVRTGAL
+136 
-149 IVIEQKVSL
+149 
-158 RDYER
+158 
-163 TGIDVD
+163 
-169 GIVTSQ
+169 
-175 LLINIFEHNTPLH
+175 
-188 DGAVI
+188 
-193 IQGNRV
+193 
-199 VSATC
+199 
-204 YLPLSD
+204 
-210 NLGLSKELGTR
+210 
-221 HRAGVGI
+221 
-228 SEITD
+228 
-233 SLTIIVSEETGKIS
+233 
-247 VAYEG
+247 
-252 ELERNLDADSL
+252 
-263 RDRMHKILNNPVEE
+263 
-277 HKNLRIWK
+277 
-285 GRSRDKKM
+285 M

-434 TIGDVASGYMIGNVT
+434 TIGNVASGYMIGNVS

-471 VDINVTDSTTSLSAN
+471 VDINVTDSTSSLSAN

-499 VLESV
+499 TLESV
-504 KKNVDSAYMTVEVLA
+504 KKNVDSAHMTVEVLA

-553 GTVST
+553 GSAST
-558 LVGISAITV
+558 LAGISAITV

-573 ITGQSDNLVDII
+573 ITGQTDNLVDII

-602 DGKITATVYIEPIV
+602 DGKITATVYIEPII

-658 SILHDSSVTGIL
+658 SILRDSSVTGIL

-695 NLTEDITVTPDI
+695 NLAEDITVAPDI
-707 NIHIRLKNADADNQ
+707 NIHIRLKNADTDNQ